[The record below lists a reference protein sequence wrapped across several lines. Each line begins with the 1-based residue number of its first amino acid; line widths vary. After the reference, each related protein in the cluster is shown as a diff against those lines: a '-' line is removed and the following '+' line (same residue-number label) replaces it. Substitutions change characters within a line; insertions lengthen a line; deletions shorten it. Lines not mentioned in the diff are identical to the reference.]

1 MPAGA
6 AMTGWLAGANVLV
19 NISDDMWMGD
29 TPAGRQHLHSAR
41 LRAIETR
48 RSLVRSSN
56 SGISAFIDASGQLFH
71 QMPLGTRGS
80 ASMAVKLREGK
91 TLYVRFGDWICYIAV
106 LLLAGAFVWQRFGK
120 GAKV

>member
-1 MPAGA
+1 MKTADRSP
-6 AMTGWLAGANVLV
+6 GANVLV

-48 RSLVRSSN
+48 RYLVRSSN
-56 SGISAFIDASGQLFH
+56 SGISAFIDARGELFH
-71 QMPLGTRGS
+71 QMPLGSRGS
-80 ASMAVKLREGK
+80 ATLAVKLRQGQ
-91 TLYVRFGDWICYIAV
+91 TLYVRFGDWICYAA
-106 LLLAGAFVWQRFGK
+106 LMLLAGALVWQRFGK